1 MSMHDLGDAKLL
13 VAQEKSIVRVGKWV
27 NLYSQI

>member
-1 MSMHDLGDAKLL
+1 MTVGDAKLL

-27 NLYSQI
+27 KLYSQIYV